1 MKSPCSPLGVN
12 KVENFSFTWELKFIP
27 DGKLYPQG
35 ITHIVKNWPQLNM
48 TPGVNFVP
56 LE

>member
-12 KVENFSFTWELKFIP
+12 EVENFSFTWELKFIP